1 MMVCAAT
8 IIKNGKNHE
17 GLCYNC

>member
-1 MMVCAAT
+1 MVCAAT